1 MSNIKKLLTRV
12 FFIFLFLYFFAPF
25 SYAADFIVPNTGGE
39 PIVIDVSSLNLTS
52 GIDVSIGEFTGQP
65 RSYRDL
71 NTKSI
76 AIFPPAVADS
86 EKTIEI
92 KAGSTTISKTV
103 SFRSSPNGILKNS
116 SLPDLRQARAGNTS
130 TIISDGRVVLIGGS
144 KGLADSPL
152 STLEVFNPETGRSEF
167 LTIPNNSKKT
177 LLKIP
182 RSQHTATYLGI
193 SNSPLGMIAAP
204 VEQILLVGGF
214 STDGSLENSIEIVEV
229 NVGTNQAVSTLLSN
243 KKAKLKKARIYHTA
257 SLLPDGRVLIIGGQ
271 GRINKTTLGA
281 LNNIE
286 IFDLVTKTV
295 SPSTFSLSTPRL
307 LHTATTLQN
316 GNILIA
322 GGFTNQ
328 DSKLFGLGPATDT
341 AELVDTKNLSI
352 KQIGKLNKAV
362 GGHSATLLTNGQVLI
377 IGGSADLFAGVDKDG
392 AAQGLS
398 VSTIQSYDNNNET
411 FNLVINKSSNG
422 TLDLQLPRFLHQTI
436 LLPNGDVAVFGGLSI
451 KQGTNTQNFINTPIS
466 EIEIFTPDIV
476 SSVGGVLKIEQKNIL
491 NTATGRIQPTA
502 VLVTPKNK
510 TQGFL
515 STSDI
520 NKFINCAIYLT
531 GGYTNGLGKLPS
543 KTSEFIQIES
553 NSGIEGRQIKLT
565 PEAVIQGSYVS
576 EFLVQLDKFSAIPSL
591 FIQPQ
596 SINLSSSNNFL
607 AMTKVLS
614 TNSQVVLLKAQVND
628 PNGSVIVSPSLFQV
642 GENITISR
650 RDSSVQGEFEVD
662 ILPVESVSNFVPA
675 KIKVNVS
682 DSSKPFLST
691 VPAYGISLST
701 EEGNNSQQIQVKV
714 LSQDGS
720 TVFSSIPND
729 TKITA
734 TIANP
739 DIANLEGTGIS
750 SVVGSLVTQFNVN
763 SIKPGK
769 TTINFSINFP
779 DILGVSIP
787 LEISGTPSFSST
799 PIESSVLAAL
809 TLNNGVELSGVSKED
824 SVNVSLDDLFIS
836 STSSLFPIY
845 VPINLLSSID
855 GSNSVGLFTIRPI
868 FGVDLLTAVPRT
880 FLNNSGDEFKSPL
893 PVEPL
898 AIGGITLSGSD
909 NTSISILASDDG
921 IRSVSYRNNDQSQLG
936 DLTMINGVSGVK
948 DLRLFENSNK
958 QGKIVA
964 IKGSMILVID
974 AVSGETETSA
984 ELSGEGFELELIEI
998 NDQKAAVVA
1007 SGAGGV
1013 DLVFPL
1019 TQSLP
1024 RVENS
1029 MITTDVKHI
1038 ALINKLGDKVGPYV
1052 AAYNGVEISIR
1063 NLVSIDEPILRIGTS
1078 TKYSKIAYAGK
1089 FLVNNKS
1096 TDVLICSGERT
1107 LTLFDLNN
1115 LTIIPIG
1122 ESLNI
1127 KNKIEDLVVIN
1138 GTAYL
1143 ALGESGIV
1151 ALSVGGLID
1160 NNKDAK
1166 VATFTKNKITV
1177 VKSNGRESFI
1187 TKPLNVNKLANA
1199 NPFLLAAGENNN
1211 LTVIKVSP

>member
-1 MSNIKKLLTRV
+1 MSNIKKLLTT
-12 FFIFLFLYFFAPF
+12 ILSASLFLCF
-25 SYAADFIVPNTGGE
+25 SGSVLAADFIVPNTSGE
-39 PIVIDVSSLNLTS
+39 PIVIDISSLNLTS

-76 AIFPPAVADS
+76 AIFPPAITDS

-92 KAGSTTISKTV
+92 RAGSTTISKTV
-103 SFRSSPNGILKNS
+103 SFRSSPDGILTNS
-116 SLPDLRQARAGNTS
+116 ALPDLRQARAGNTS

-144 KGLADSPL
+144 KGLADNPL
-152 STLEVFNPETGRSEF
+152 NTLEVFNPETGRSEF
-167 LTIPNNSKKT
+167 LTAPNNAKKT

-214 STDGSLENSIEIVEV
+214 STEGSLENTIEIIEI
-229 NVGTNQAVSTLLSN
+229 NVGTNQAISTLLSN

-257 SLLPDGRVLIIGGQ
+257 SLLPDGRVLVVGGQ

-281 LNNIE
+281 LNSIE

-295 SPSTFSLSTPRL
+295 SPSTFLLSTPRL
-307 LHTATTLQN
+307 LHTVTTLQS

-341 AELVDTKNLSI
+341 AELIDTKNLSI
-352 KQIGKLNKAV
+352 KQIGKLSKAV

-377 IGGSADLFAGVDKDG
+377 IGGNSNLFAGLDKDG

-398 VSTIQSYDNNNET
+398 VSTIQSYDNSNET

-422 TLDLQLPRFLHQTI
+422 ILGLQRPRFLHQTV
-436 LLPNGDVAVFGGLSI
+436 LLPNGDVAVLGGLSI
-451 KQGTNTQNFINTPIS
+451 KQGSNTQNFINTPIS
-466 EIEIFTPDIV
+466 EIEIFTPDII
-476 SSVGGVLKIEQKNIL
+476 SSAGGVLKIEQKNIL

-515 STSDI
+515 STSDV
-520 NKFINCAIYLT
+520 NKFINCAVYLT
-531 GGYTNGLGKLPS
+531 GGFTNGSGKLPS
-543 KTSEFIQIES
+543 KISEFIQIES

-576 EFLVQLDKFSAIPSL
+576 EFLVQLDKFNAIPSL

-596 SINLSSSNNFL
+596 SINLSSSNNFI

-614 TNSQVVLLKAQVND
+614 TNSQVVLLKAQIND
-628 PNGSVIVSPSLFQV
+628 PNGSVIISPSLFQA
-642 GENITISR
+642 GENITVSR
-650 RDSSVQGEFEVD
+650 KDSSVQGQFEVD
-662 ILPVESVSNFVPA
+662 IIPVESASNFIPA

-701 EEGNNSQQIQVKV
+701 EQGNNSQQIQVKV

-769 TTINFSINFP
+769 TNINFSINFP

-787 LEISGTPSFSST
+787 LEISGTPTFSST
-799 PIESSVLAAL
+799 PIEASVLAAL
-809 TLNNGVELSGVSKED
+809 TSNNGVELSGVSKQD
-824 SVNVSLDDLFIS
+824 SVSVSLDDLFIS

-855 GSNSVGLFTIRPI
+855 GSGSVGLFTIRPI

-880 FLNNSGDEFKSPL
+880 FLNNLEDEFRSPL
-893 PVEPL
+893 TTEPL
-898 AIGGITLSGSD
+898 AIGGITLSGSE
-909 NTSISILASDDG
+909 NTSISVLASDDG
-921 IRSVSYRNNDQSQLG
+921 IRTVSYSNNDQAPLG
-936 DLTMINGVSGVK
+936 DLIMINGVSGVK
-948 DLRLFENSNK
+948 DLKLFENTNK
-958 QGKIVA
+958 QAKIVA
-964 IKGSMILVID
+964 IKGSMIVVID
-974 AVSGETETSA
+974 TGSGETETFA
-984 ELSGEGFELELIEI
+984 DLSGEGFELELTEI

-1007 SGAGGV
+1007 SGTGGV

-1019 TQSLP
+1019 TESLP

-1029 MITTDVKHI
+1029 MITTGVRHI
-1038 ALINKLGDKVGPYV
+1038 AVINKLGSKVGPYAV
-1052 AAYNGVEISIR
+1052 AYNGSEISIR

-1107 LTLFDLNN
+1107 LALFDLNN
-1115 LTIIPIG
+1115 LTTIPVG
-1122 ESLNI
+1122 ENLNI

-1143 ALGESGIV
+1143 ALGESGIL

-1177 VKSNGRESFI
+1177 IKSNGRESFI
-1187 TKPLNVNKLANA
+1187 IKPLSVNKLANA
-1199 NPFLLAAGENNN
+1199 NPFLLSAGENNN